1 MKKLS
6 LSKQAEYYA
15 KLCHEKTNH
24 KYDGQP
30 YAVHLQMVH
39 DVAKGYIHLI
49 PLTKEEVVLAACWAH
64 DVIEDCRQTY
74 NDVKKMLGSEVADIV
89 FACTNEKGK
98 TRKDRANDKFY
109 RELNEV
115 PYANFVKICDRIANM
130 RYSLAKG
137 SQMALMYAK
146 ERKRFSEEMFT
157 SQYEPMFLEL
167 SSLSE
172 SAIEIIQPEN
182 KPA

>member
-6 LSKQAEYYA
+6 LSEQAEYYA

-24 KYDGQP
+24 KYNGEP
-30 YAVHLQMVH
+30 YAFHLQMVYG
-39 DVAKGYIHLI
+39 VAKGYIHLI

-98 TRKDRANDKFY
+98 TRKDRASDKFY

-130 RYSLAKG
+130 RYSLEKD
-137 SQMALMYAK
+137 SSMAQMYAK
-146 ERKRFSEEMFT
+146 ENKYFSEKTYRLAYSPLFDEM
-157 SQYEPMFLEL
+157 ECLAL
-167 SSLSE
+167 
-172 SAIEIIQPEN
+172 SAITTP
-182 KPA
+182 